1 MAPPSAWLAA
11 WRGVHWGCLG
21 AGAAAALF
29 LLLHS
34 ATFHRLKRRMADLL
48 LIGIALADLSFVALS
63 ALQQTQRSSYVARF
77 RRQDEHEQARYST
90 GDFALALGARFG
102 FFLSLYWIANLS
114 LLVRL
119 GNLEALH
126 VRRSLLLSVLVSL
139 VYGCMHAVLPTLD
152 AADAGAAYTVTAVL
166 LLVMQATPLLL
177 IVANLRAV
185 RRSRLN
191 SSTQGRNVIR
201 RLTGYCVCAAV
212 LTMPYALVLVCS
224 QGLVGV
230 GAVAETLNY
239 LLPVANALL
248 FGTSLSCCC
257 CCATAAEATLPKQ
270 EDKVPLDDTP
280 SSSIDISAGALTDGS
295 ATPGSTGYTGVPTA
309 GGGVL
314 GMRDGLLAG
323 GPIAEMVT
331 EGPAVK
337 IGEGSSAEVYK
348 AQWLGITVALKCLR
362 FHAGSS
368 SEAELYM
375 THLAEL
381 RTEFLDEAVLAA
393 QLRHPN
399 ITLFIKMGTYKGSL
413 CLVNEYCARGSLRDV
428 LRANP
433 LMEWNTKVRLAFEAA
448 KGLAFMHNRE
458 PIYLHRDLKASNI
471 LVTADW
477 TAKIADFGIA
487 RIATD
492 FTVKKQHISQKF
504 SAQSFQSLQ
513 SIGESVVMMDD
524 AASELMT
531 TFAGTWR
538 WNAPEIMKNPNE
550 CRFNRETDMYSFGVA
565 LWEILTNGAVP
576 FGNVD
581 FDHQVR
587 QLVAAGERPALPPA
601 YLRRA
606 PPEFV
611 EVMCACWH
619 QRPEK
624 RPSAQDVM
632 LRLGSLSYTLSNGS
646 EFYTSS
652 QGTARYVFSDNYYQ
666 AMDSGQSCPGLW

>member
-1 MAPPSAWLAA
+1 MAPSEWLLA
-11 WRGVHWGCLG
+11 WRIVHWVCLG
-21 AGAAAALF
+21 LAVVAALY

-34 ATFHRLKRRMADLL
+34 TTFHRLKRRMADLL
-48 LIGIALADLSFVALS
+48 LSGIAVADLSFVALE
-63 ALQQTQRSSYVARF
+63 ALKQALHTSYL
-77 RRQDEHEQARYST
+77 ARYRRENEGEPDPDYST
-90 GDFALALGARFG
+90 ADFVLTLLGRFS
-102 FFLSLYWIANLS
+102 FFMSFYWIYNLS
-114 LLVRL
+114 LLMRL

-126 VRRSLLLSVLVSL
+126 VKRSLLLSSVASL
-139 VYGCMHAVLPTLD
+139 GYGCMHALLPTMTGD
-152 AADAGAAYTVTAVL
+152 QMTNSGAYRVTAAL
-166 LLVMQATPLLL
+166 LFVVQITPLIL
-177 IVANLRAV
+177 IMTNLRMV
-185 RRSRLN
+185 RSRLN

-212 LTMPYALVLVCS
+212 FTLPYALVLILFQS
-224 QGLVGV
+224 YVGV
-230 GAVAETLNY
+230 GAITETLNY
-239 LLPVANALL
+239 FVPIANALL

-257 CCATAAEATLPKQ
+257 CCTTETLPTH
-270 EDKVPLDDTP
+270 DKVQINDTP
-280 SSSIDISAGALTDGS
+280 SSSIDISAELLSDGCV
-295 ATPGSTGYTGVPTA
+295 TPVSTGHNAAT
-309 GGGVL
+309 GGVL
-314 GMRDGLLAG
+314 GIRDGLLAG

-362 FHAGSS
+362 FQAGSS

-399 ITLFIKMGTYKGSL
+399 ITLFIKMGTYSGSL

-433 LMEWNTKVRLAFEAA
+433 LMDWNTR
-448 KGLAFMHNRE
+448 
-458 PIYLHRDLKASNI
+458 
-471 LVTADW
+471 
-477 TAKIADFGIA
+477 
-487 RIATD
+487 
-492 FTVKKQHISQKF
+492 
-504 SAQSFQSLQ
+504 SLQ
-513 SIGESVVMMDD
+513 SIGESVIMMDD

-538 WNAPEIMKNPNE
+538 WNAPEVMMNPNE

-565 LWEILTNGAVP
+565 LWEILTNGSIP

-587 QLVAAGERPALPPA
+587 QLVAAGERPVLPPA
-601 YLRRA
+601 YLRSA

-611 EVMCACWH
+611 EVLCACWH

-624 RPSAQDVM
+624 RPSAQNVM
-632 LRLGSLSYTLSNGS
+632 LRLGSLSYTLANSS

-652 QGTARYVFSDNYYQ
+652 QNTSRFIFSDNYCQ
-666 AMDSGQSCPGLW
+666 AMDSNQSCPGLW

>member
-1 MAPPSAWLAA
+1 M
-11 WRGVHWGCLG
+11 
-21 AGAAAALF
+21 
-29 LLLHS
+29 
-34 ATFHRLKRRMADLL
+34 
-48 LIGIALADLSFVALS
+48 
-63 ALQQTQRSSYVARF
+63 
-77 RRQDEHEQARYST
+77 
-90 GDFALALGARFG
+90 
-102 FFLSLYWIANLS
+102 
-114 LLVRL
+114 
-119 GNLEALH
+119 
-126 VRRSLLLSVLVSL
+126 
-139 VYGCMHAVLPTLD
+139 
-152 AADAGAAYTVTAVL
+152 
-166 LLVMQATPLLL
+166 
-177 IVANLRAV
+177 
-185 RRSRLN
+185 
-191 SSTQGRNVIR
+191 
-201 RLTGYCVCAAV
+201 
-212 LTMPYALVLVCS
+212 
-224 QGLVGV
+224 
-230 GAVAETLNY
+230 
-239 LLPVANALL
+239 
-248 FGTSLSCCC
+248 
-257 CCATAAEATLPKQ
+257 
-270 EDKVPLDDTP
+270 
-280 SSSIDISAGALTDGS
+280 DGS
-295 ATPGSTGYTGVPTA
+295 AGLLTSGSAQTPGSTGYAT
-309 GGGVL
+309 GVL
-314 GMRDGLLAG
+314 GVRDGLLAG

-362 FHAGSS
+362 LHAAAGN
-368 SEAELYM
+368 EADLYM

-413 CLVNEYCARGSLRDV
+413 CLYCSRGSLRDV

-433 LMEWNTKVRLAFEAA
+433 LMEWHTKVRLAFEAA

-477 TAKIADFGIA
+477 TAKIADFGIS

-492 FTVKKQHISQKF
+492 FTVKKQHLSQKF
-504 SAQSFQSLQ
+504 SVQSLQSLQ
-513 SIGESVVMMDD
+513 SIGESVVMMDN

-538 WNAPEIMKNPNE
+538 WNAPEIMQNPNE

-587 QLVAAGERPALPPA
+587 QLVAAGDRPTMPSPA

-619 QRPEK
+619 QRPGK
-624 RPSAQDVM
+624 RPTAQDVM
-632 LRLGSLSYTLSNGS
+632 MRLGSLAYTLSHGS
-646 EFYTSS
+646 EFYTTS
-652 QGTARYVFSDNYYQ
+652 QNTSRYVFSDNYYQ
-666 AMDSGQSCPGLW
+666 AMDSGQSCPGL

>member
-1 MAPPSAWLAA
+1 
-11 WRGVHWGCLG
+11 
-21 AGAAAALF
+21 
-29 LLLHS
+29 
-34 ATFHRLKRRMADLL
+34 
-48 LIGIALADLSFVALS
+48 
-63 ALQQTQRSSYVARF
+63 
-77 RRQDEHEQARYST
+77 
-90 GDFALALGARFG
+90 
-102 FFLSLYWIANLS
+102 
-114 LLVRL
+114 
-119 GNLEALH
+119 
-126 VRRSLLLSVLVSL
+126 
-139 VYGCMHAVLPTLD
+139 
-152 AADAGAAYTVTAVL
+152 
-166 LLVMQATPLLL
+166 
-177 IVANLRAV
+177 
-185 RRSRLN
+185 
-191 SSTQGRNVIR
+191 
-201 RLTGYCVCAAV
+201 
-212 LTMPYALVLVCS
+212 
-224 QGLVGV
+224 
-230 GAVAETLNY
+230 
-239 LLPVANALL
+239 
-248 FGTSLSCCC
+248 
-257 CCATAAEATLPKQ
+257 
-270 EDKVPLDDTP
+270 
-280 SSSIDISAGALTDGS
+280 
-295 ATPGSTGYTGVPTA
+295 
-309 GGGVL
+309 
-314 GMRDGLLAG
+314 
-323 GPIAEMVT
+323 MVT

-399 ITLFIKMGTYKGSL
+399 ITLFIKMGT
-413 CLVNEYCARGSLRDV
+413 CLTRAVGHPTSEYCARGSLRDV

>member
-1 MAPPSAWLAA
+1 
-11 WRGVHWGCLG
+11 
-21 AGAAAALF
+21 
-29 LLLHS
+29 
-34 ATFHRLKRRMADLL
+34 
-48 LIGIALADLSFVALS
+48 
-63 ALQQTQRSSYVARF
+63 
-77 RRQDEHEQARYST
+77 
-90 GDFALALGARFG
+90 
-102 FFLSLYWIANLS
+102 
-114 LLVRL
+114 
-119 GNLEALH
+119 
-126 VRRSLLLSVLVSL
+126 
-139 VYGCMHAVLPTLD
+139 
-152 AADAGAAYTVTAVL
+152 
-166 LLVMQATPLLL
+166 
-177 IVANLRAV
+177 
-185 RRSRLN
+185 
-191 SSTQGRNVIR
+191 
-201 RLTGYCVCAAV
+201 
-212 LTMPYALVLVCS
+212 
-224 QGLVGV
+224 
-230 GAVAETLNY
+230 
-239 LLPVANALL
+239 
-248 FGTSLSCCC
+248 
-257 CCATAAEATLPKQ
+257 
-270 EDKVPLDDTP
+270 
-280 SSSIDISAGALTDGS
+280 
-295 ATPGSTGYTGVPTA
+295 
-309 GGGVL
+309 
-314 GMRDGLLAG
+314 
-323 GPIAEMVT
+323 
-331 EGPAVK
+331 
-337 IGEGSSAEVYK
+337 
-348 AQWLGITVALKCLR
+348 
-362 FHAGSS
+362 
-368 SEAELYM
+368 
-375 THLAEL
+375 
-381 RTEFLDEAVLAA
+381 
-393 QLRHPN
+393 
-399 ITLFIKMGTYKGSL
+399 
-413 CLVNEYCARGSLRDV
+413 
-428 LRANP
+428 
-433 LMEWNTKVRLAFEAA
+433 MEWNTKVRLAFEAA

-492 FTVKKQHISQKF
+492 FTVKKQHISQKL
-504 SAQSFQSLQ
+504 SSQSFQLLQ
-513 SIGESVVMMDD
+513 SIGESVVMMDN